1 MNEYFSRLRI
11 FIYKKLTELKL
22 KPWSEENNT
31 KNYDN
36 NNEKNSQE
44 FRCYVP
50 LNMSA
55 DKFLKLTHYLRFCE
69 NGKSVKMKKV
79 SY

>member
-36 NNEKNSQE
+36 NNEKNS
-44 FRCYVP
+44 
-50 LNMSA
+50 
-55 DKFLKLTHYLRFCE
+55 
-69 NGKSVKMKKV
+69 
-79 SY
+79 